1 MEGKR
6 LLNTFTPSQPVTVSD
21 RSSLFFPPLADN
33 DLVGCKNSVLSTPR
47 CFYLSPCDEVLFPF
61 GIPLHFMALYCEISA
76 DVLDFRFDLKHHE
89 RHCLVFFNF
98 VLQPVFFS
106 LSQNETSSSFVPHK
120 LPYRD
125 KTCTNNSKN
134 NAACLNWCTKGL
146 SLSLPVVL
154 GCLSPSE
161 VILSKPPH

>member
-1 MEGKR
+1 M
-6 LLNTFTPSQPVTVSD
+6 TVSD
-21 RSSLFFPPLADN
+21 RSSCFFPLRLITIWLDARTPCCQPPVVSTCLHVMNYYFHLEFPSTLWCFIVKFQQTCWILGWTWSRNTMILFLFFLLCATTT
-33 DLVGCKNSVLSTPR
+33 V
-47 CFYLSPCDEVLFPF
+47 
-61 GIPLHFMALYCEISA
+61 
-76 DVLDFRFDLKHHE
+76 
-89 RHCLVFFNF
+89 
-98 VLQPVFFS
+98 PVFFS
-106 LSQNETSSSFVPHK
+106 VSQNETSSSFVPRK

-146 SLSLPVVL
+146 SLSFPVVL